1 MTGGSGTT
9 AVEVAGREPAA
20 APGWEREWGTVS
32 GTSVPDDGVVGLA
45 GPHDWSAGYELIGPA
60 VDGAPGG
67 EHEGARQAVL
77 VDIEN
82 RGGRSTFSMLQPE
95 IERGQVAY
103 ARVQW
108 QTGIAPGVPEH
119 AQGVG
124 LAILRDFGRHL
135 RERFDVL
142 VMAGASQSAWF
153 VNTFVAEGFNQDP
166 DSGEQDPGS
175 GSGVYAGAFAY
186 LSGGN
191 WLAINRL
198 GDDGEAAAPYARPD
212 GVPLTAARILTRPAS
227 DPFLVEISS
236 YTDYYRLRA
245 SVQAASPVPARA
257 RHYDYPSP
265 HAPGTV
271 AGPDLV
277 FGSLG
282 CNGGHPVPMNPVGA
296 GPAARAA
303 LLGLFREVGA
313 TGLPDGVPALAPSV
327 FFDLGP
333 APPASEYFNAL
344 AGVDLRVPVVDDDAQ
359 PRGGVRFPEVEA
371 PLGRPE
377 PVALPPCGT
386 ASITDVC
393 GNFGG
398 WQAFTPEELRARY
411 GSADAYAAR
420 YATAYDAMVDGGYAM
435 QSGRDAAV
443 ADARAA
449 FTSLLAPRGP

>member
-9 AVEVAGREPAA
+9 AVDVAGREPAA
-20 APGWEREWGTVS
+20 AQGWEREWGTVS
-32 GTSVPDDGVVGLA
+32 GTAVPGDGIVGLA
-45 GPHDWSAGYELIGPA
+45 GRHDWSAGYELIRPV
-60 VDGAPGG
+60 VDGAQDGSQP
-67 EHEGARQAVL
+67 AVL

-124 LAILRDFGRHL
+124 LAILRDFGRRL

-142 VMAGASQSAWF
+142 LMAGASQSAWF
-153 VNTFVAEGFNQDP
+153 VNTFVAEGFNQHP
-166 DSGEQDPGS
+166 DS

-198 GDDGEAAAPYARPD
+198 GDDGDPPAPYARPD
-212 GVPLTAARILTRPAS
+212 GVPLPAARILTRPAS

-245 SVQAASPVPARA
+245 SVQAATPLPARA
-257 RHYDYPSP
+257 RHYDFPSP
-265 HAPGTV
+265 HAPGSI

-296 GPAARAA
+296 RPAVRAA
-303 LLGLFREVGA
+303 LLGLFREAGA
-313 TGLPDGVPALAPSV
+313 TGLPAGVPALAPSV
-327 FFDLGP
+327 FFELGP

-344 AGVDLRVPVVDDDAQ
+344 AGVELRVPVVDDDAQ

-386 ASITDVC
+386 ASIADVC

-398 WQAFTPEELRARY
+398 WQALTPADLRARY
-411 GSADAYAAR
+411 GSEDSYAAR

-435 QSGRDAAV
+435 RSGRDAAV
-443 ADARAA
+443 AEARAA
-449 FTSLLAPRGP
+449 FTSLLAPSGP